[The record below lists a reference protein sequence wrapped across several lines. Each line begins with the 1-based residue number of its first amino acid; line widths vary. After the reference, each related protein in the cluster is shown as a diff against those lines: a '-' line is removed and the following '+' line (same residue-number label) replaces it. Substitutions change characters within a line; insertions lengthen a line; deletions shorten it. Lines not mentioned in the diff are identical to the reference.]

1 MPLDFTDISNIS
13 LTGKLTYKAVKAAD
27 MKNLSDLTSLQSKKL
42 TITALEI
49 KYQKIFKEIQLAAD
63 SGLYTTSVTAT
74 FQQYTEMIDLLKE
87 YNYNHTF
94 TPNNFVSNFV
104 SIKNPAKNLNTKT
117 NIEPITVGTITISW

>member
-27 MKNLSDLTSLQSKKL
+27 MKTLSDLTSLQSKKL
-42 TITALEI
+42 TIITLER
-49 KYQKIFKEIQLAAD
+49 KYQKIFREIELAAS
-63 SGLYTTSVTAT
+63 SGLYNTSVTAT

-94 TPNNFVSNFV
+94 TPIVYPTNKGVS
-104 SIKNPAKNLNTKT
+104 NTKT
-117 NIEPITVGTITISW
+117 SVEPITVGTITISW